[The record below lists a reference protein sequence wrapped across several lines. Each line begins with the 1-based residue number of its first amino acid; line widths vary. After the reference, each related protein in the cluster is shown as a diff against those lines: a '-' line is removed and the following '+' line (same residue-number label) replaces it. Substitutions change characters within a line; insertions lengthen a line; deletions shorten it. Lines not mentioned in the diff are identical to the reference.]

1 MCAHTMHAS
10 NATEMSQYNAI
21 ERDTLTLTLPQ
32 GALEA
37 AAGLSF
43 PYALHEAA
51 EQKKAVGPVNKSTLL
66 RIGKLL

>member
-1 MCAHTMHAS
+1 MR
-10 NATEMSQYNAI
+10 YRVR

-32 GALEA
+32 GALQ

-51 EQKKAVGPVNKSTLL
+51 EQKKAVGPVNKSTLR